1 MDAIT
6 VMRRES
12 MEQMRPRPLSG
23 AVVALLLAASL
34 LAAGVSPA
42 SAAVDEPDHLP
53 DFSACLGP
61 ALESAGFGDTAGLG
75 AEQAIDCLTHYR
87 ITQGKSRFVFA
98 PNDLVTR
105 QQMALFLS
113 RAARPAG
120 VRLPDAEDQGF
131 KDIVDLPEEV
141 QDAINRM
148 VELKIMSGASTE
160 RFDPGGR
167 IPRRDMAL
175 FLAGF
180 LEQADLGEGGT
191 DITKVTSDDSL
202 FEDLSGLPRTV
213 ETAVYR
219 LYELGVTK
227 GTSDTAFSPD
237 APVTRGQMASFITRA
252 LSHTNARPSGVTVQA
267 VDTKVV
273 EGEQIDVLISL
284 RDRFHRPIADAYVDL
299 FGVDLD
305 AENPFDRDG
314 TCSSSIQNLGG
325 LLGGL
330 ACVIDHADLT
340 TDGFGN
346 AVDAVRIDDS
356 LTLWAWTGAIDEEYD
371 EDKAEARTFVVRTS
385 KPPVDLEITDDMKE
399 GASLLAFDDRIT
411 FTLQVVD
418 RDGDPVPV
426 RRTLRVA
433 STIEANGV
441 VKDSESRNY
450 STDSSGSLT
459 FRFQERDPDKS
470 KNDDV
475 VTLDLDVSVSDLV
488 VRDRTTLGAS
498 DGGGDV
504 RVTWSQ
510 ESAVPTMLR
519 IVQKP
524 VFHVASDEGRGAVNS
539 VQAVLTD
546 QYGDPVRGQRILFS
560 SQDDLGVGED
570 RYRRHT
576 SSRGIATARYQRDS
590 EYSGVEEI
598 GAEVVGTNI
607 EADPVPHY
615 WVNGYRT
622 GPRRGLYIL
631 ELDTDLNQ
639 FVTADL
645 YAYAYDLNDQFNIYG
660 VRVTLQEF
668 EAAIEERGLTTLDVD
683 VRSRD
688 TSAVNRFDLRA

>member
-1 MDAIT
+1 
-6 VMRRES
+6 
-12 MEQMRPRPLSG
+12 
-23 AVVALLLAASL
+23 
-34 LAAGVSPA
+34 
-42 SAAVDEPDHLP
+42 
-53 DFSACLGP
+53 
-61 ALESAGFGDTAGLG
+61 
-75 AEQAIDCLTHYR
+75 
-87 ITQGKSRFVFA
+87 
-98 PNDLVTR
+98 
-105 QQMALFLS
+105 MALFLS

-180 LEQADLGEGGT
+180 LERADLGEGGT

-202 FEDLSGLPRTV
+202 FEDVSGLPRTV
-213 ETAVYR
+213 ETAIYR

-237 APVTRGQMASFITRA
+237 APVTRGQMASFITRTLA
-252 LSHTNARPSGVTVQA
+252 HTNARPSGVTVQA
-267 VDTKVV
+267 ADTEVV
-273 EGEQIDVLISL
+273 EGEQVDVLISL
-284 RDRFHRPIADAYVDL
+284 RDDRFHRPIADRYVDL

-305 AENPFDRDG
+305 AGNPFERDG
-314 TCSSSIQNLGG
+314 TCSTSIQNQGG

-340 TDGFGN
+340 TDRFGN
-346 AVDAVRIDDS
+346 AVGTVRIDDS
-356 LTLWAWTGAIDEEYD
+356 LTLWVWTGAIDDEYD
-371 EDKAEARTFVVRTS
+371 EDKTEARTFMVRTS
-385 KPPVDLEITDDMKE
+385 KPPVELEITDNIEKKD
-399 GASLLAFDDRIT
+399 ATLLAFDDQIT

-433 STIEANGV
+433 RTIEANGV
-441 VKDSESRNY
+441 VRRSESRNY
-450 STDSSGSLT
+450 STDPSGSLT
-459 FRFQERDPDKS
+459 FTFQEEDPDKS
-470 KNDDV
+470 KADDV

-488 VRDRTTLGAS
+488 VRDSTTLGTS
-498 DGGGDV
+498 DGGDI

-510 ESAVPTMLR
+510 ENAVPTTLR

-524 VFHVASDEGRGAVNS
+524 LFHVASDRNRGALNS

-560 SQDDLGVGED
+560 SQDELGVGED

-576 SSRGIATARYQRDS
+576 SSRGKATLRYQRDS
-590 EYSGVEEI
+590 EHFGVEEI
-598 GAEVVGTNI
+598 SAEVVGMNI

-615 WVNGYRT
+615 WVKGYRT
-622 GPRRGLYIL
+622 GPGRDLNIL

-639 FVTADL
+639 FVTSDL

-660 VRVTLQEF
+660 VRVSLQEF
-668 EAAIEERGLTTLDVD
+668 EAAVEERGLTTLDVD
-683 VRSRD
+683 IHSED